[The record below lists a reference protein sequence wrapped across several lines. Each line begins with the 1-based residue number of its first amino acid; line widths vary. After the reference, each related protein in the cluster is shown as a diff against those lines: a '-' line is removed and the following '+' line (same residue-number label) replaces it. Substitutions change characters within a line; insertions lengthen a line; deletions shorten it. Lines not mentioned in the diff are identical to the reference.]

1 MKLKVWLCVF
11 LLLFFIGCVKSERPI
26 SSNPPSPAKQTRI
39 QSYNAQLQNLQD
51 LSQTTTAKKQ
61 ESHPISTT
69 REKGAQVVFSAPAK
83 PTNRSLTIRKQ
94 PPSQRQKFKVALEYN
109 NADIP
114 NVVKQILGDVLKKNY
129 IIHPQVKG
137 VISLKISGNYTEDK
151 LLDVLSQALELAG
164 VSLVKKKD
172 TYLIVPSS
180 KSTSLLGEGLKAL
193 VYFPKY
199 LNVAD
204 LQSVVSTFIS
214 PEGKVF
220 VNPGKGYIFIIDKQ
234 ENINS
239 IENLLKTIDIDF
251 LARKEIRVVK
261 LVYSETDEASKM
273 LEDFVKGTGLAPGTL
288 TIIPVERLNYL
299 ILISANKDVM
309 DRALAFLKLIDV
321 PQKNGRKRVYI
332 YKVQYVKAKDLA
344 DTLISF
350 FTGKRKIEVKSKT
363 KKTKPI
369 ASQILKDEVVI
380 IPDETSNTL
389 LIEATPDDYAKIE
402 RLLRNLDVVPRQV
415 LIEVLIAEIS
425 LNKDFEYGVE
435 WWLKSRNG
443 HYEKTFSINYGLQGS
458 NLIGF
463 TYYGI
468 NPDNFWNFLYF
479 LATKSKLEVLSSP
492 HITVRDNE
500 KAVINVGQEV
510 PIVTMETTSNVQIE
524 GTSGIDRRIQYRDVG
539 VILNVTPHIS
549 EDGYVTLEISQEVS
563 NAQQN
568 TVSGID
574 SPIITK
580 RRTETTLIVKDGHA
594 IIIGGIIQHIR
605 EKVKKKIPLLGDIP
619 FFGSLFS
626 YEKTSNRKTEL
637 IVMLTPHVI
646 RSAKEADIIT
656 DIFKEKINVLKHSSL
671 FSREVNPSNER
682 AFTEDSD

>member
-1 MKLKVWLCVF
+1 MKIKTLLCIFIF
-11 LLLFFIGCVKSERPI
+11 LSITSCIKKENVVSI
-26 SSNPPSPAKQTRI
+26 TPPSLPLPNK
-39 QSYNAQLQNLQD
+39 
-51 LSQTTTAKKQ
+51 TTTENKTTEKKQ
-61 ESHPISTT
+61 EIIEERTYSESA
-69 REKGAQVVFSAPAK
+69 EKGAETVISFPGKDITKTYTVKGK
-83 PTNRSLTIRKQ
+83 PDKK
-94 PPSQRQKFKVALEYN
+94 QKFKVALEYN
-109 NADIP
+109 NTDIP
-114 NVVKQILGDVLKKNY
+114 NVVKQILGEILKKNY
-129 IIHPQVKG
+129 IIHPQVRG
-137 VISLKISGNYTEDK
+137 VVNLKITGNYTEK
-151 LLDVLSQALELAG
+151 SLLDVLSQALELAG
-164 VSLVKKKD
+164 VSIVKKKD
-172 TYLIVPSS
+172 TYLVVPSS
-180 KSTSLLGEGLKAL
+180 QSVTLLGEGLKVL
-193 VYFPKY
+193 VYFPKF
-199 LNVAD
+199 LNVTD

-214 PEGKVF
+214 PKGKVF
-220 VNPGKGYIFIIDKQ
+220 VNPSKGYLFIVDDK
-234 ENINS
+234 ENVRS
-239 IENLLKTIDIDF
+239 VENLLKTLDINF
-251 LARKEIRVVK
+251 LARKEIRVIK
-261 LVYSETDEASKM
+261 LVYSETEEASRM
-273 LEDFVKGTGLAPGTL
+273 LEDFIKGTGLPPGTL
-288 TIIPVERLNYL
+288 TVIPVERLNYL
-299 ILISANKDVM
+299 ILISSNKEAM
-309 DRALAFLKLIDV
+309 ERAVSFLKLIDV

-350 FTGKRKIEVKSKT
+350 FSGKRKIEVKDKKRKT
-363 KKTKPI
+363 IKPT
-369 ASQILKDEVVI
+369 ASQILKEEVVI

-389 LIEATPDDYAKIE
+389 LIEATPDDYGKIE
-402 RLLRNLDVVPRQV
+402 RLLKNLDVVPRQV

-435 WWLKSRNG
+435 WWLKSRNDN
-443 HYEKTFSINYGLQGS
+443 YEKTFFINYGLKGN

-479 LATKSKLEVLSSP
+479 LATKSRLEVLSSP

-510 PIVTMETTSNVQIE
+510 PIVTMETTSNLQVE

-594 IIIGGIIQHIR
+594 IIIGGIIQHTK
-605 EKVKKKIPLLGDIP
+605 EKVKKKVPLLGDIP
-619 FFGSLFS
+619 YVGSLFS

-656 DIFKEKINVLKHSSL
+656 NIFKEKIKVLKHSSL
-671 FSREVNPSNER
+671 FKKSNSSNEK
-682 AFTEDSD
+682 TPSQ

>member
-1 MKLKVWLCVF
+1 MKTKVWVCIFTVLV
-11 LLLFFIGCVKSERPI
+11 LVGCVK
-26 SSNPPSPAKQTRI
+26 
-39 QSYNAQLQNLQD
+39 
-51 LSQTTTAKKQ
+51 KK
-61 ESHPISTT
+61 EAVSV
-69 REKGAQVVFSAPAK
+69 K
-83 PTNRSLTIRKQ
+83 
-94 PPSQRQKFKVALEYN
+94 PPSQSTAVIPKSETSARSSATHPKASLSGKEATPKGAKIVFSSSAQNINRSYTIKKHQTSRQKFKVALEYN

-114 NVVKQILGDVLKKNY
+114 NVIKQILGDILKKNY

-137 VISLKISGNYTEDK
+137 VISLKITGNYTEDK

-164 VSLVKKKD
+164 VSLVKKGD
-172 TYLIVPSS
+172 AYLVVPSS
-180 KSTSLLGEGLKAL
+180 QSASFLGEGFKAL
-193 VYFPKY
+193 VYFPKF
-199 LNVAD
+199 LNVTD
-204 LQSVVSTFIS
+204 LQSVVATFIS
-214 PEGKVF
+214 PEGRVF
-220 VNPGKGYIFIIDKQ
+220 INPSKGYIFIIDKQ
-234 ENINS
+234 ENVSS
-239 IENLLKTIDIDF
+239 IENLLRTLDIDF
-251 LARKEIRVVK
+251 LAQKEIKVVK
-261 LVYSETDEASKM
+261 LVYSETEEAVKT
-273 LEDFVKGTGLAPGTL
+273 LETFIKGTGLPPDTM

-299 ILISANKDVM
+299 ILISSNREAM

-350 FTGKRKIEVKSKT
+350 FTGKKKIEVKSKT
-363 KKTKPI
+363 RKTKPI
-369 ASQILKDEVVI
+369 ASQILKEEVVI

-443 HYEKTFSINYGLQGS
+443 HYEKTFSINYGLQGN

-479 LATKSKLEVLSSP
+479 LATKSRLEVLSSP

-510 PIVTMETTSNVQIE
+510 PIVTMETTSNLQIQ

-605 EKVKKKIPLLGDIP
+605 EKVKKKVPLLGDIP
-619 FFGSLFS
+619 YLGSLFS
-626 YEKTSNRKTEL
+626 YEKTTNRKTEL

-656 DIFKEKINVLKHSSL
+656 NIFKEKINVLKHSSL
-671 FSREVNPSNER
+671 FSRE
-682 AFTEDSD
+682 TDLSDEKISLEQSSD